1 MTRGLRLR
9 AWLWSA
15 TAALALAVCVTF
27 MMRGAP
33 VQTNLLAL
41 LPPTER
47 DPVVE
52 QAVEALNAAVGQ
64 RVLFMVSHPDGAM
77 ARAAAADFAVDLER
91 AGLRQVTARVPPLD
105 PRIPLDLYG
114 PHRFGLLTD
123 TDREVLAQGRFDP
136 GPAVLQHLLNPLSAA
151 LATPPET
158 DPFGFLSHWLSTRM
172 ATGGTLSL
180 EDGFLVARKDG
191 WLHVLIMAELAGSPF
206 ASDQQDLAE
215 RAFSAADAG
224 LQVRYPEARVIR
236 TGTVFYAAAAR
247 SQAQSDVDRIGLGSL
262 LGIALLLYLVFRSA
276 WPLALGL
283 LSVAIGV
290 TAASSV
296 VLLTQGE
303 LHLITLA
310 FGASLIGEAIDYSIQ
325 YFATHQDAG
334 TCWHPE
340 RGLEAVRP
348 ALMAALATSL
358 LSYGLLGLL
367 PFPAISQIALFA
379 FTGLTAAYLSV
390 IWLLPALLTRPSRR
404 DPETATRWA
413 ARLLD
418 AWCSLISGR
427 RAMLLAGLVLLC
439 SIPGWYALEADDD
452 VRLLIS
458 RPARLAQEEAAIRR
472 LAGFETGGR
481 FFLVRGASAEEV
493 LERESALIQRL
504 KALQENGSIAGY
516 QAITDFVPPRS
527 RQEADRALFAHTVLA
542 DPPRLSAAFSAV
554 GFRPELARTLARDH
568 AESAVLQVGDWL
580 RSPVSVPWRH
590 LWNPVGEQHPASIV
604 LVQTPL
610 ASASLVE
617 AAAGLT
623 NVHLVDKAGS
633 TSTLLGQYR
642 SWGGPA
648 LAVLAGIIFLVL
660 ALRYGARA
668 AMRLMTPVVLAEV
681 LSVGVF
687 GYAREAVTLFAILG
701 WGLTLGIGV
710 NYAIFLREGAG
721 RAPAVTAGV
730 ILSAATTLL
739 AFGLLALSG
748 MPALRQFGLALLTGI
763 ATAVILAPLA
773 LDEGQRP

>member
-9 AWLWSA
+9 AWLWTG
-15 TAALALAVCVTF
+15 TALLALAVCATF
-27 MMRGAP
+27 IMRGAP

-47 DPVVE
+47 DPVAE
-52 QAVEALNAAVGQ
+52 QAVEALNAALGP
-64 RVLFMVSHPDGAM
+64 RALFMVSHPDDVT
-77 ARAAAADFAVDLER
+77 ARAAAADFATDLKK
-91 AGLRQVTARVPPLD
+91 AGLQRVTARIPPLD

-114 PHRFGLLTD
+114 PYRFGLLTEA
-123 TDREVLAQGRFDP
+123 DREALTQGRFDP

-151 LATPPET
+151 FATPPES
-158 DPFGFLSHWLSTRM
+158 DPFGFLSRWLSVRLG
-172 ATGGTLSL
+172 AASTLIL
-180 EDGFLVARKDG
+180 EDGFLVAREDG
-191 WLHVLIMAELAGSPF
+191 RLHVFIMAELAGSPF
-206 ASDQQDLAE
+206 ASDQQDLAV
-215 RAFSAADAG
+215 RAFSAADTNLRA
-224 LQVRYPEARVIR
+224 RYPEARAIR

-247 SQAQSDVDRIGLGSL
+247 SQAQSDVDRIGLGTL
-262 LGIALLLYLVFRSA
+262 FGIALLLYLVFRSPR
-276 WPLALGL
+276 PLILGL
-283 LSVAIGV
+283 LSVGIGV
-290 TAASSV
+290 TTAASV
-296 VLLTQGE
+296 VLLTHSE

-310 FGASLIGEAIDYSIQ
+310 FGVSLIGEAIDYSIQ
-325 YFATHQDAG
+325 YFAAHQDAG
-334 TCWHPE
+334 PRWHPE
-340 RGLEAVRP
+340 RGLATVRP
-348 ALMAALATSL
+348 ALVAALATSL

-379 FTGLTAAYLSV
+379 FVGLTAAYLSV

-413 ARLLD
+413 ARFLD
-418 AWCSLISGR
+418 VWCHLVSSE
-427 RAMLLAGLVLLC
+427 RAALLAGVVVLC
-439 SIPGWYALEADDD
+439 SIPGWFALKADDD

-458 RPARLAQEEAAIRR
+458 RPAQLAQEEAAIRR

-493 LERESALIQRL
+493 LERESTLIQRL
-504 KALQENGSIAGY
+504 KALQDYGSIAGY

-542 DPPRLSAAFSAV
+542 DPQRLSAALGAA
-554 GFRPELARTLARDH
+554 GFRPELAQTLARDH
-568 AESAVLQVGDWL
+568 AESAILQVGEWL
-580 RSPVSVPWRH
+580 RSPISVPWQH

-604 LVQTPL
+604 LVQTTL

-617 AAAGLT
+617 ATAGLT

-633 TSTLLGQYR
+633 VSRLLGQYR

-648 LAVLAGIIFLVL
+648 LAVLAGVIFLVL
-660 ALRYGARA
+660 ALRYGAHA
-668 AMRLMTPVVLAEV
+668 AIRLMTPVVLAEV

-687 GYAREAVTLFAILG
+687 GYAGESVTLFAVLG

-763 ATAVILAPLA
+763 AAAVIFAPLA
-773 LDEGQRP
+773 LDGRPRP